1 MMNTIKKTL
10 AFLLMTSALVS
21 TSAFANKDRD
31 ASVRAAAES
40 TLAKTQEAVNLLEK
54 GGNKE
59 EVLNILSDVRQ
70 LQKEFRYEQTERL
83 RQKAGNYLK
92 IAREELEKGD
102 ANALSNLKLTL
113 DTYKEMMTIYKA
125 AH

>member
-1 MMNTIKKTL
+1 MNIFKKTL
-10 AFLLMTSALVS
+10 VSLFLMSAFIS
-21 TSAFANKDRD
+21 TSAYANKDRD
-31 ASVRAAAES
+31 AKVRAAAEA
-40 TLAKTQEAVNLLEK
+40 TLAKTEEAVNLLDK
-54 GGNKE
+54 GGDKA

-83 RQKAGNYLK
+83 RQKAGNTLK

-102 ANALSNLKLTL
+102 ANAAVNLKATL
-113 DTYKEMMTIYKA
+113 ATYKEMMTIYNA